1 MRARAKAAAHNLAVF
16 RHIALNLIQL
26 EPDKR
31 KGSIKTRRINAATSD
46 RYRAELLQGPVK
58 VRQLKQSKE
67 SLSWYWLFLKNLA
80 NLGS

>member
-1 MRARAKAAAHNLAVF
+1 MRGETGPCLWLAPSLGRPGGLGV
-16 RHIALNLIQL
+16 
-26 EPDKR
+26 
-31 KGSIKTRRINAATSD
+31 
-46 RYRAELLQGPVK
+46 QGPVK

>member
-1 MRARAKAAAHNLAVF
+1 MRNTLVHGERF
-16 RHIALNLIQL
+16 C
-26 EPDKR
+26 
-31 KGSIKTRRINAATSD
+31 
-46 RYRAELLQGPVK
+46 LQGPVK